1 MENEI
6 VESQPRQ
13 VVAHQVSDSATLM
26 SAIAQAA
33 ANPNTDVEK
42 MERLWAMHEKIAA
55 RDSERAFN
63 DAMSAAQSSMGRIAA
78 DSENPQTRSAYASYA
93 QLDRH
98 VRPIYTK
105 NGFSLSF
112 NTGDSGKENE
122 LRVICYVSHAAG
134 HTRTYTV
141 DMPSDGKGAKGGDV
155 MTKTHATGSAMSY
168 GSRYLLKA
176 IFNIAVGEGDDDGN
190 KAGSDGKENAKLQ
203 AGRDAAMQGLAEL
216 TLWWQGLSKREQ
228 QSMNSEFGGLRVA
241 ARRADEGRGA

>member
-1 MENEI
+1 MENQI
-6 VESQPRQ
+6 VEAQPRQ
-13 VVAHQVSDSATLM
+13 VAVQPVSDSATLM

-55 RDSERAFN
+55 RDAERAFN
-63 DAMSAAQSSMGRIAA
+63 DAMSASQASMGRVSA
-78 DSENPQTRSAYASYA
+78 DMENPQTRSAYASYA

-112 NTGDSGKENE
+112 NTGESGKENE
-122 LRVICYVSHAAG
+122 LRVLCYVSHAAG
-134 HTRTYTV
+134 HTRTYMV

-168 GSRYLLKA
+168 GSRYLLKS

-190 KAGSDGKENAKLQ
+190 GAGGGGENAKLQ
-203 AGRDAAMQGLAEL
+203 AGRDAAMQGLAAL

-228 QSMNSEFGGLRVA
+228 QSMNSEFGGLRAA
-241 ARRADEGRGA
+241 ARRADEGRGT